1 MLALALGYEATS
13 SLDPKSEKRIIEN
26 LLEKRTSKTLII
38 ISHRLSS
45 TSGADNI
52 LVIDNG
58 QLVQEGNHDR
68 LMRENGLYKEMWDK
82 QKRDQGRD

>member
-1 MLALALGYEATS
+1 MYS
-13 SLDPKSEKRIIEN
+13 KSEKRIIEN
-26 LLEKRTSKTLII
+26 LLKKRRSKTLII

-45 TSGADNI
+45 ISSADNI
-52 LVIDNG
+52 VVIDNG

-82 QKRDQGRD
+82 QKRYQGRD